1 MPPGGRGLCRVRWA
15 AALGSFCRP
24 PPSPSSVTARWTS
37 GPSQTQPIPEERR
50 LELFPMDQRQ
60 RPLPPHPGSTQPSA
74 WHLHK
79 EVAKPKVGCSTGLS
93 QSQGRL
99 QNTILSPMASREDRA
114 LTMRGEGQQA
124 SPSPLP
130 ARIRE
135 IVASNL
141 GEEPPQGVQELP
153 ASEARV
159 QEEHGLLQQE
169 LTRLEELLAQ
179 TGAERDELASKYHV
193 ISERLQ
199 ARLETTEARLRRSEL
214 EHSVDLEEA
223 LGRLEAAEERS
234 TGLSQV
240 NALLREQLEHM
251 KKANDALAR
260 ELARTTGSVLRLRRQ
275 LDLRPWA
282 QRETWARGPR
292 RPQDFLLLW
301 KQAMA
306 LRTHLAELRTAT
318 ERGLTDMRADVA
330 RTAQCLH
337 MACLNLDSNL
347 QLSASS
353 ATSTL
358 GQQLRDKVGEML
370 QLQSR
375 WDAEKVALQARLSEQ
390 TLLVEKLMEQ
400 SRQKEKTIASLNTDV
415 QRLESQRSGGQAAE
429 DSLRNEV
436 RSLRCILASITK
448 EAQADLELA
457 RSSSTEGE
465 EPQNPWRSPP
475 RTMSPAKEVSPPR
488 AHPRATLDPTLQ
500 SVQAAIKRRQQ
511 REQEL
516 HLKLESSRAVSAR
529 LRKQLSESQWGLRAS
544 QQLLQEWTWEREAH
558 RLEVQHRQAS
568 PMLPGRNEHPSTCG
582 LRTSPHPQPAMP
594 SQLPAP
600 QGTPH
605 FFWPPALPVGQ
616 PQLML
621 RQPHALCLLV
631 LGLSQ
636 ERLQQLEEKVSALR
650 RELAWAQEALS
661 TAQMQRDIVE
671 SEREGLRGALA
682 RAESSNT
689 DLELLV
695 RRLKSEGV
703 EQRDSLAQM
712 ATLMEGFAQDKATLN
727 QLVLQVEQQRDR
739 LQEQLKVLEQERAS
753 AQEQLAQ
760 AEQQLAQERAELRDL
775 QQARRHMEQQLEQ
788 LEGQVALLSREKA
801 QLQEQVDQVT
811 CGKQALEEQLAQSLQ
826 NQDAQLDTLQRVLQ
840 EKGALSEERAQLL
853 ATQEALERQ
862 SQLVAKEAA
871 NLRVERDSLESS
883 LFEAK
888 QMAMQLQARQ
898 EQLVGEAQRAQLAQ
912 QALQEEME
920 QLRSNREVQEEQ
932 LQQDVGRLLQ
942 QVAQQKQDA
951 QMALESQALA
961 HHEDMAQ
968 LQREKE
974 TLSLTLAEE
983 KEVAAYRLE
992 QEKELV
998 ARSTS
1003 ERDALKGEIQKMRQ
1017 EQDKS
1022 LQREH
1027 KMQQALSLKEAELS
1041 LLSKELSRTFQELE
1055 QVREEAQSRQQ
1066 RAEATISSTTEELKV
1081 LQAQFEAAICTHQRE
1096 ATALSQNLR
1105 DMAAERSH
1113 VEREAEKLRAQLDV
1127 AQEGLA
1133 VLRQE
1138 LQGAQESH
1146 EGLRR
1151 EAQEARQALGDEAR
1165 EQDVL
1170 WHSNSELRAALRRAE
1185 QEKASF
1191 KRSLEEKEQRL
1202 LVLEEASVAAQR
1214 EAGMLRASLRE
1225 LERARGNTHRELQ
1238 ERRRQVRTLETENQ
1252 RKTQEL
1258 NQLQAQCA
1266 HEAQRWQQSAQEA
1279 LELQRWA
1286 VATEAALEGA
1296 RKEILRLRQK
1306 LAEMEAT
1313 EEARGQRFQEH
1324 VRESQEAQQT
1334 LQTKLHSVTR
1344 KLQQTSSMA
1353 NSLQT
1358 RLDGACHRIRSL
1370 EQDLA
1375 RAQGARR
1382 DAEAQLD
1389 RMCSTLRRGLGLRGQ
1404 SPSASPEPP
1413 SPKAGSDSSWAHPGR
1428 QGASIPTRP
1437 HSPTPGDLGPKV
1449 MDTASDDYCAQ
1460 AASLSQQLSKAKSQ
1474 CAQAQSC
1481 VGQLHTALVQAKE
1494 GWCQAE
1500 SALNSARTSRA
1511 LQKEAPHRLKTK
1523 HLAGVQAAGQEKLR
1537 LQVGQAADGDL
1548 GPGTGL
1554 LGGPHTPGGG
1564 HRAEG
1569 RREGVLWVSRG
1580 SEQEAEGELG
1590 GSLWIEDR
1598 LGCGGGLEILRV
1610 WALLPRAVL
1619 AELSSLGPS
1628 PHFTDWGDGGLAL
1641 VAKPARGRAKASSS
1655 RHQGG
1660 TDLAL
1665 GLFVGV
1671 TFCCSRTH
1679 FRGPQMRGGGGC
1691 AGQTQV
1697 MSLRSRLCEQRW
1709 PLGLQ
1714 LSGLPWELSRT
1725 TVQTQAQL
1733 RTRAQQHSRGP
1744 PGRRE
1749 TGARPASPTDTSSHR
1764 V

>member
-1 MPPGGRGLCRVRWA
+1 
-15 AALGSFCRP
+15 
-24 PPSPSSVTARWTS
+24 
-37 GPSQTQPIPEERR
+37 
-50 LELFPMDQRQ
+50 
-60 RPLPPHPGSTQPSA
+60 
-74 WHLHK
+74 
-79 EVAKPKVGCSTGLS
+79 CSTGLS
-93 QSQGRL
+93 QSQGVSRL

-193 ISERLQ
+193 ISERGEEESKPEEPTPYPRQSWREATVPRPSLTTKAYSVKPGRASYCVGGENKAERGRNLLGQSLSPMTTSELQ

-282 QRETWARGPR
+282 QRESELQRSYLVSQAHE
-292 RPQDFLLLW
+292 DFLLLW

-568 PMLPGRNEHPSTCG
+568 PMLPGRSHCPGVVGVRSLSSEQEALQGFPDLDRMREQAEHKHKPA
-582 LRTSPHPQPAMP
+582 TSDQGELG
-594 SQLPAP
+594 SQ
-600 QGTPH
+600 
-605 FFWPPALPVGQ
+605 
-616 PQLML
+616 
-621 RQPHALCLLV
+621 V

-1413 SPKAGSDSSWAHPGR
+1413 SPKDTTPAGSDSSWAHPGR

-1449 MDTASDDYCAQ
+1449 MDTASVRDALGNLVQKLWDAQRARDDYCAQ

-1511 LQKEAPHRLKTK
+1511 LQKEAPHR
-1523 HLAGVQAAGQEKLR
+1523 
-1537 LQVGQAADGDL
+1537 
-1548 GPGTGL
+1548 
-1554 LGGPHTPGGG
+1554 
-1564 HRAEG
+1564 
-1569 RREGVLWVSRG
+1569 
-1580 SEQEAEGELG
+1580 
-1590 GSLWIEDR
+1590 
-1598 LGCGGGLEILRV
+1598 
-1610 WALLPRAVL
+1610 
-1619 AELSSLGPS
+1619 
-1628 PHFTDWGDGGLAL
+1628 
-1641 VAKPARGRAKASSS
+1641 
-1655 RHQGG
+1655 
-1660 TDLAL
+1660 
-1665 GLFVGV
+1665 
-1671 TFCCSRTH
+1671 
-1679 FRGPQMRGGGGC
+1679 
-1691 AGQTQV
+1691 
-1697 MSLRSRLCEQRW
+1697 
-1709 PLGLQ
+1709 
-1714 LSGLPWELSRT
+1714 
-1725 TVQTQAQL
+1725 
-1733 RTRAQQHSRGP
+1733 
-1744 PGRRE
+1744 
-1749 TGARPASPTDTSSHR
+1749 
-1764 V
+1764 

>member
-1 MPPGGRGLCRVRWA
+1 MSSASSEPGEEVTPQKSQLGLDAVI
-15 AALGSFCRP
+15 
-24 PPSPSSVTARWTS
+24 
-37 GPSQTQPIPEERR
+37 QR
-50 LELFPMDQRQ
+50 LE
-60 RPLPPHPGSTQPSA
+60 
-74 WHLHK
+74 
-79 EVAKPKVGCSTGLS
+79 
-93 QSQGRL
+93 
-99 QNTILSPMASREDRA
+99 NTILSPMASREDRA

-135 IVASNL
+135 IVASSL
-141 GEEPPQGVQELP
+141 GKEPPQGVRELP
-153 ASEARV
+153 ASQAQM

-169 LTRLEELLAQ
+169 LTRLEDLLAQ

-193 ISERLQ
+193 ISER
-199 ARLETTEARLRRSEL
+199 ARLKTTEAQLRRSEL

-251 KKANDALAR
+251 KKANDTLTR
-260 ELARTTGSVLRLRRQ
+260 ELARTTGSVLHLRRQ

-282 QRETWARGPR
+282 QRETWARAPR

-318 ERGLTDMRADVA
+318 ERGLTDMQADVA

-353 ATSTL
+353 TTSIL

-370 QLQSR
+370 QLQSC

-400 SRQKEKTIASLNTDV
+400 SRQKERTIASLNTDV
-415 QRLESQRSGGQAAE
+415 QRLESQRTGGQAAE
-429 DSLRNEV
+429 DSLRDEV
-436 RSLRCILASITK
+436 QSLRCILASIIK

-457 RSSSTEGE
+457 WSSSTEGE
-465 EPQNPWRSPP
+465 EPQSPWRSPP
-475 RTMSPAKEVSPPR
+475 RTTSSPKEVSPSW
-488 AHPRATLDPTLQ
+488 AHPSATLDPTMQ
-500 SVQAAIKRRQQ
+500 SVRAAIKRRQQ

-516 HLKLESSRAVSAR
+516 QLKLESSRAVVAR
-529 LRKQLSESQWGLRAS
+529 LRKQLSESQWRLQAS
-544 QQLLQEWTWEREAH
+544 QRLLQEWAGDREAH
-558 RLEVQHRQAS
+558 GLEVQHCQAS
-568 PMLPGRNEHPSTCG
+568 PMLPG
-582 LRTSPHPQPAMP
+582 
-594 SQLPAP
+594 
-600 QGTPH
+600 
-605 FFWPPALPVGQ
+605 
-616 PQLML
+616 
-621 RQPHALCLLV
+621 
-631 LGLSQ
+631 SQ

-650 RELAWAQEALS
+650 RKLAWAREALS
-661 TAQMQRDIVE
+661 TAQMQRDVVE

-727 QLVLQVEQQRDR
+727 QLVLQVEQQRDQ
-739 LQEQLKVLEQERAS
+739 LQEQQTVLEQEGAS

-760 AEQQLAQERAELRDL
+760 AEQQLAQERAELRGL
-775 QQARRHMEQQLEQ
+775 QQAHRHLEQRLEQ
-788 LEGQVALLSREKA
+788 LEGRVALLSREKA
-801 QLQEQVDQVT
+801 QLQERVDQVT
-811 CGKQALEEQLAQSLQ
+811 RGKQALEEQLAQSLQ
-826 NQDAQLDTLQRVLQ
+826 DQDAQVDTLQQVLR
-840 EKGALSEERAQLL
+840 EKDALSEERAQLL

-862 SQLVAKEAA
+862 RQIVAEEAA
-871 NLRVERDSLESS
+871 NLRAERDSLETS
-883 LFEAK
+883 LFEAQQK
-888 QMAMQLQARQ
+888 AMQLQARQ

-920 QLRSNREVQEEQ
+920 QLRSDREVQEEQ
-932 LQQDVGRLLQ
+932 LQQDVVRLLR

-961 HHEDMAQ
+961 HHKDMAQ

-983 KEVAAYRLE
+983 KEVAACRLE

-998 ARSTS
+998 ERSTS
-1003 ERDALKGEIQKMRQ
+1003 EREALKGEIQKMRQ
-1017 EQDKS
+1017 KQDRS

-1027 KMQQALSLKEAELS
+1027 EMQQALSLKEAELS
-1041 LLSKELSRTFQELE
+1041 LLSKELSRTSQELK

-1066 RAEATISSTTEELKV
+1066 LAEATISSTTEELKA
-1081 LQAQFEAAICTHQRE
+1081 LQAEFEAAICTHQRE
-1096 ATALSQNLR
+1096 ATALTQSLQ

-1113 VEREAEKLRAQLDV
+1113 VGREAEKLRAQLDV
-1127 AQEGLA
+1127 AQEGVA

-1138 LQGAQESH
+1138 LQGAQKSR

-1151 EAQEARQALGDEAR
+1151 EAEEARQALGDEAR

-1170 WHSNSELRAALRRAE
+1170 WHSNSELRAALRRVE

-1202 LVLEEASVAAQR
+1202 LVLEEARVAAQR
-1214 EAGMLRASLRE
+1214 EAGMLRASLWE

-1238 ERRRQVRTLETENQ
+1238 ERRRQVRTLEAENQ

-1258 NQLQAQCA
+1258 SQLQAQCA
-1266 HEAQRWQQSAQEA
+1266 HEVQRWQQSAQEA

-1286 VATEAALEGA
+1286 TTTEAALEGA
-1296 RKEILRLRQK
+1296 QKEVLRLQQR
-1306 LAEMEAT
+1306 LAEMETT

-1324 VRESQEAQQT
+1324 IRESQEAQQT

-1344 KLQQTSSMA
+1344 RLQQTSSMA

-1375 RAQGARR
+1375 WAQGARR

-1413 SPKAGSDSSWAHPGR
+1413 GPLVRAGSESSRACPGW

-1437 HSPTPGDLGPKV
+1437 HSPIPGNLGPEV
-1449 MDTASDDYCAQ
+1449 MDTASVRDALRDLVQKLWDAQRDRDDYCAQ

-1474 CAQAQSC
+1474 CAQTQGHM
-1481 VGQLHTALVQAKE
+1481 GQLQTALVQAKE

-1500 SALNSARTSRA
+1500 SALSRARTLRA
-1511 LQKEAPHRLKTK
+1511 LQKKALRRPETK
-1523 HLAGVQAAGQEKLR
+1523 HLASVQVASQEKLR
-1537 LQVGQAADGDL
+1537 LQTQTARLEQAWTQQLQELTVQPKQDLATEAEHLHRAQLQATPALESHKQVHQQRVKVLEGQVASLKEQLDQEVQQQQAVHLGQA
-1548 GPGTGL
+1548 
-1554 LGGPHTPGGG
+1554 
-1564 HRAEG
+1564 
-1569 RREGVLWVSRG
+1569 S
-1580 SEQEAEGELG
+1580 Q
-1590 GSLWIEDR
+1590 
-1598 LGCGGGLEILRV
+1598 
-1610 WALLPRAVL
+1610 
-1619 AELSSLGPS
+1619 
-1628 PHFTDWGDGGLAL
+1628 
-1641 VAKPARGRAKASSS
+1641 AR
-1655 RHQGG
+1655 Q
-1660 TDLAL
+1660 
-1665 GLFVGV
+1665 
-1671 TFCCSRTH
+1671 
-1679 FRGPQMRGGGGC
+1679 
-1691 AGQTQV
+1691 
-1697 MSLRSRLCEQRW
+1697 
-1709 PLGLQ
+1709 
-1714 LSGLPWELSRT
+1714 
-1725 TVQTQAQL
+1725 
-1733 RTRAQQHSRGP
+1733 
-1744 PGRRE
+1744 
-1749 TGARPASPTDTSSHR
+1749 
-1764 V
+1764 